1 MVLVPGRGLVEGDV
15 GVVAVR
21 GVDEAGEG
29 LLEGGVERR
38 ARDPGPVGREG
49 GLGVAEQGG
58 PDAGGVAFFLAW
70 GRGEQEVDAGRVLP
84 AGALVEEGLGEG
96 VGREG
101 ARGDVEG
108 LRVVAGEE
116 ADPARGVDPPRAEA
130 DGGWGGLEGG
140 RGQAVGQEGGER
152 GTVAWVVGKA
162 RCGVVHGEEGLARVV
177 TVGVRHEHDA
187 RELRREADLAEP
199 GQDLVEARVVGRGD
213 EAALWLV
220 GGDSGV
226 GLVVEGGCGPD
237 PEPGQAG
244 RAGVGGEEL
253 ELERGP
259 RPGGRVYQ
267 EWEG

>member
-1 MVLVPGRGLVEGDV
+1 MPFLSPGIDVVLVPRRGLMEGDV

-49 GLGVAEQGG
+49 GLGVVEQGG
-58 PDAGGVAFFLAW
+58 PDAGGVAWVLA
-70 GRGEQEVDAGRVLP
+70 RGEEEVDGGRVLP

-101 ARGDVEG
+101 ARRDVEG

-116 ADPARGVDPPRAEA
+116 ADAARGVDPPGAQAER
-130 DGGWGGLEGG
+130 GGQGLEGG

-152 GTVAWVVGKA
+152 GVAWMVEWKA
-162 RCGVVHGEEGLARVV
+162 RVVVHGEEGLARVV
-177 TVGVRHEHDA
+177 VGARHEHDA

-199 GQDLVEARVVGRGD
+199 GQDLVEARVVGRGG
-213 EAALWLV
+213 EGAVA
-220 GGDSGV
+220 GV

-253 ELERGP
+253 ELER
-259 RPGGRVYQ
+259 RPGPGGVAKY
-267 EWEG
+267 